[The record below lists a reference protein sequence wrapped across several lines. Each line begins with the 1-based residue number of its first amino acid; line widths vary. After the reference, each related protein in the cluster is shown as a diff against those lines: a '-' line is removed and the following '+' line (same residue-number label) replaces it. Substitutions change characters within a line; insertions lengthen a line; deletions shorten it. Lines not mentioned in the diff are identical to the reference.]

1 MSYIHGLSDTRLY
14 HCWVAIK
21 QRTGNP
27 SNDAY
32 PNYGGRGIKMCP
44 EWESDFMSFY
54 TWAMANGYEEDLTI
68 DRIDVDG
75 NYEPTNC
82 RWITKKEQSLNRRNS
97 RHITIDG
104 KSQTLKQ
111 WTDELGLE
119 YDSVVDGTDTSEPG
133 VFLHKAYWKEVRA
146 HKTNDRR
153 ANGIRPMEEYNEERR
168 EKKLSKVEEMH
179 QHLAE
184 NPKISNVKLGKL
196 MGISE
201 SYVRKLKKS
210 IGGNDGYSE

>member
-1 MSYIHGLSDTRLY
+1 MSYIHGLSATRIY
-14 HCWVAIK
+14 RCWEAIK
-21 QRTGNP
+21 QRTGNH

-54 TWAMANGYEEDLTI
+54 AWAMANGYEEDLTI

-75 NYEPTNC
+75 HYEPTNC

-111 WTDELGLE
+111 WTDELGLD

-146 HKTNDRR
+146 HKTNARR
-153 ANGIRPMEEYNEERR
+153 SNGIKPREDYIVEENNKTQE
-168 EKKLSKVEEMH
+168 KLSLIKAA
-179 QHLAE
+179 L
-184 NPKISNVKLGKL
+184 NKDPSL
-196 MGISE
+196 S
-201 SYVRKLKKS
+201 VRKLSEITDLSKSAVQRLKKRL
-210 IGGNDGYSE
+210 